1 MTKITVDFAK
11 STGKVK
17 PMHAVNNGPIAPNVS
32 RNADGSNP
40 CRRGTEEQFI
50 EFYSVAAKH

>member
-17 PMHAVNNGPIAPNVS
+17 PMHAVNNGPIAPNV
-32 RNADGSNP
+32 
-40 CRRGTEEQFI
+40 RGVTNFEL
-50 EFYSVAAKH
+50 YKAAAHTKYTSMF